1 MQIIISSTGIAS
13 ADMKVLVTGGS
24 GRIGFKLIKKFLG
37 NRDLVAS
44 ISKTNAVTLPK
55 VKSFVFDLTDK
66 AETVKTIKDFAPD
79 IVVHTAALTN
89 VDLCET
95 NHELAYE
102 QNVKATQNVIDAC
115 KEYGSKLVF
124 VSSAFVFDGKD
135 KVFTEESKT
144 NPINYYG
151 ETKALSEAAIKE
163 NLEDYLILRT
173 DQPYGSIEPWQKD
186 DNVRRVLNKLNNNQE
201 SKEPTDWYNNPT
213 YLDDFAEA
221 TIKLIKED
229 KKGIYNLVGPDFINR
244 YEWALKIADT
254 FGKNKNLIVP
264 IDSSTFNLAAK
275 RPNINLSNEKTVR
288 ETKISFLGVEAGLKD
303 LKIKLGHQIE

>member
-1 MQIIISSTGIAS
+1 MQIIILSMGIAS

-24 GRIGFKLIKKFLG
+24 GRIGFKLIKKFLS
-37 NRDLVAS
+37 NKDLVAS

-55 VKSFVFDLTDK
+55 VKSFVFDLADK
-66 AETVKTIKDFAPD
+66 SKTVKMIKDFAPN

-102 QNVKATQNVIDAC
+102 QNVKATQNMIDAC

-244 YEWALKIADT
+244 YGWALKIADT

-264 IDSSTFNLAAK
+264 ADSSTFNLAAK
-275 RPNINLSNEKTVR
+275 RPNVNLSNKKVQTELKFGFKDIR
-288 ETKISFLGVEAGLKD
+288 EGINELLNFYS
-303 LKIKLGHQIE
+303 

>member
-1 MQIIISSTGIAS
+1 MKIIIS
-13 ADMKVLVTGGS
+13 GGS
-24 GRIGFKLIKKFLG
+24 GRIGFKLIKKFLS
-37 NRDLVAS
+37 NRDLIAS

-55 VKSFVFDLTDK
+55 VKSFVFDLADK

-95 NHELAYE
+95 KHELAYE

-135 KVFTEESKT
+135 KIFTEESKT

-151 ETKALSEAAIKE
+151 ETKALSESAIRE

-213 YLDDFAEA
+213 YLDDFAGA
-221 TIKLIKED
+221 VIKLIKED

-254 FGKNKNLIVP
+254 FGKKKNLIVP
-264 IDSSTFNLAAK
+264 ADSSTLNLAAK
-275 RPNINLSNEKTVR
+275 RPNVNLSNKKAVR
-288 ETKISFLGVEAGLKD
+288 EIKISFLGVEAGLKD